1 MQKVVGSSPISR
13 FGKVAANERD
23 FVESWPRRLARSR
36 PASPS
41 PAAASLAEPL
51 LTCQEAAELL
61 SVKPARI
68 YAAGRSGRLTC
79 VLVGRNVRLLR
90 SDLEHFVAQQRTHTA
105 HNATR

>member
-1 MQKVVGSSPISR
+1 M
-13 FGKVAANERD
+13 N
-23 FVESWPRRLARSR
+23 

-41 PAAASLAEPL
+41 PATASLAEPL
-51 LTCQEAAELL
+51 LTCQEAAEPL

-68 YAAGRSGRLTC
+68 YAAARSGRLTC